1 MDDGLVT
8 HYMGCTGVSAINWL
22 RHGNEYN
29 EKSEF
34 FYNYKFSFFCE
45 RESFTLVALSLAS
58 VYLVVL
64 FSTCGTRFKLQSEM
78 LLSSSLSFSM
88 CPWNSPLSQSADTFD
103 SSPVFPLGF
112 PPSVWASAS
121 QQPVGQENY
130 NRDEGAEGED
140 WNWSKRINIIKW
152 RVKKVRLDEN
162 IQIFI
167 FIFCFPNKNM
177 QRF

>member
-64 FSTCGTRFKLQSEM
+64 FSTWGTRFKLQSER
-78 LLSSSLSFSM
+78 LLLFVFINVPMKFTSFSISRYFRLFSSFSFGIPSFSLSFCFSTT
-88 CPWNSPLSQSADTFD
+88 C
-103 SSPVFPLGF
+103 
-112 PPSVWASAS
+112 
-121 QQPVGQENY
+121 
-130 NRDEGAEGED
+130 GARE
-140 WNWSKRINIIKW
+140 
-152 RVKKVRLDEN
+152 L
-162 IQIFI
+162 
-167 FIFCFPNKNM
+167 
-177 QRF
+177 